1 MYELAVGDI
10 SKMSRAV
17 EVNIYSKSRIKEFIS
32 YQYIPLGTYSF
43 YHTFPSCLGTFYKY
57 FKINKYEKTPC
68 QSPFNQYNR
77 GMTTKKDPKKAEHY
91 VNNKE
96 FTAAVD
102 DFNKLVKKS
111 IAEGKETPRMTE
123 YIGECIYKIA
133 TRLSTRPNFIN
144 YTYRDEMICDAIENC
159 IQYIGNFNREK
170 SNNAFAY
177 VTQIC
182 YYAFLR
188 RIQKEKKQVYIKQQ
202 ATDAAGITMDA
213 FTTIDGQHDA
223 SLTNTNVE
231 WMQEN
236 MNRVEYEPRKSKRKP
251 KENTK
256 NNLEK
261 FTKE

>member
-1 MYELAVGDI
+1 
-10 SKMSRAV
+10 
-17 EVNIYSKSRIKEFIS
+17 
-32 YQYIPLGTYSF
+32 
-43 YHTFPSCLGTFYKY
+43 
-57 FKINKYEKTPC
+57 
-68 QSPFNQYNR
+68 
-77 GMTTKKDPKKAEHY
+77 MTTKKDPKKAEHY

-102 DFNKLVKKS
+102 DFNKLKKS
-111 IAEGKETPRMTE
+111 IAEAKETPRMTE

-170 SNNAFAY
+170 SSNAFAY

-202 ATDAAGITMDA
+202 ATDATGVTMDA

-251 KENTK
+251 KENKKIT
-256 NNLEK
+256 
-261 FTKE
+261 